1 MEALNLCFLS
11 ELQYSLSESGDM
23 GILSLPEEVLIK
35 MAQYLGNSKSLSLLK
50 QCRGSRFT
58 ESDQA

>member
-1 MEALNLCFLS
+1 MFSVRITIFTEM
-11 ELQYSLSESGDM
+11 SESGDV

-35 MAQYLGNSKSLSLLK
+35 MAQYLGNSKSLLK
-50 QCRGSRFT
+50 QCRGSRIT